1 MKGHI
6 MARSYR
12 KMPIFGITKVESEK
26 ENKKAWHKLFRS
38 KAKNLLKEKTICNDI
53 DELDTVVDVHM
64 YDVSNS
70 HTMNKEAKLYYSK
83 HRQME
88 HARKVA
94 NRIGKTLAEKEAL
107 EMRYLQKHKFK

>member
-1 MKGHI
+1 

-12 KMPIFGITKVESEK
+12 KVPIFGIATFESEK

-38 KAKNLLKEKTICNDI
+38 KAKNLLKEKTIRNDI

-70 HTMNKEAKLYYSK
+70 YTMNKEVKLYYSK

-88 HARKVA
+88 HAKKV
-94 NRIGKTLAEKEAL
+94 GKTLAEKEAL
-107 EMRYLQKHKFK
+107 EMRYLQKHQFK

>member
-1 MKGHI
+1 

-12 KMPIFGITKVESEK
+12 KAPIFGIATFESEK

-38 KAKNLLKEKTICNDI
+38 KAKNLLKEKTIRNDI

-88 HARKVA
+88 HAKKIA
-94 NRIGKTLAEKEAL
+94 NQIGKTLAEKEAL